1 MENKF
6 SYRVLLLIILIVMS
20 IGSNSQVR
28 TTTSEEEKY
37 LSAIRKEIHSCPE
50 YSHLEKETAKI
61 LMKYLQET
69 SPDKIYTGVGGNG
82 IIAEYS
88 GKTSGP
94 SMMFRCEMDAI
105 KTDKGFEHLCGHDGH
120 MTILL
125 GVAKR
130 LSANRNFPGKVFLLF
145 QPAEEIGEG
154 AALMVKDIEKIG
166 LVFDFSYALHN
177 NPKYPLNSII
187 IHKGTYAAGSVG
199 MELKF
204 TGASSHAAFPEQA
217 VSPSDAIFSII
228 EEVKR
233 INKEKSGFSDFVL
246 ATVVNVEIGEAN
258 YGVTPGDGAI
268 RLTLRSFADED
279 LGKLCGKIEKF
290 AHDKATENGLK
301 LAISYHDRF
310 PATVNSNLANAITIE
325 AAEKTGLKIL
335 YANEPTRGSD
345 DFSFFTTKSNGS
357 FFDIGNGEGGAD
369 IHQPD
374 YKFPDKILIPA
385 VNLFSEIIYKH

>member
-1 MENKF
+1 
-6 SYRVLLLIILIVMS
+6 
-20 IGSNSQVR
+20 
-28 TTTSEEEKY
+28 
-37 LSAIRKEIHSCPE
+37 
-50 YSHLEKETAKI
+50 
-61 LMKYLQET
+61 
-69 SPDKIYTGVGGNG
+69 
-82 IIAEYS
+82 
-88 GKTSGP
+88 
-94 SMMFRCEMDAI
+94 MDAI

-120 MTILL
+120 MAIML
-125 GVAKR
+125 GLAKR
-130 LSANRNFPGKVFLLF
+130 LSAGRDFPGKVYLLF

-154 AALMVKDIEKIG
+154 AALMVKDIEKLG
-166 LVFDFSYALHN
+166 LVFDYSYALHN

-217 VSPSDAIFSII
+217 ISPSDAIFSVMQ
-228 EEVKR
+228 EVKR
-233 INKEKSGFSDFVL
+233 INKEKNGFTDFVL

-268 RLTLRSFADED
+268 RLTLRSFVDGD
-279 LGKLCGKIEKF
+279 LGKLCSEIEKF
-290 AHDKATENGLK
+290 AQKKAGENGLK

-310 PATVNSNLANAITIE
+310 PATVNSNLANTNVIE
-325 AAEKTGLKIL
+325 AAEKAGLKIL
-335 YANEPTRGSD
+335 YAKEPTRGSD
-345 DFSFFTTKSNGS
+345 DFSFFTIKSNGS

-374 YKFPDKILIPA
+374 YKFPDEILIPA

>member
-1 MENKF
+1 
-6 SYRVLLLIILIVMS
+6 
-20 IGSNSQVR
+20 
-28 TTTSEEEKY
+28 
-37 LSAIRKEIHSCPE
+37 
-50 YSHLEKETAKI
+50 
-61 LMKYLQET
+61 
-69 SPDKIYTGVGGNG
+69 
-82 IIAEYS
+82 
-88 GKTSGP
+88 
-94 SMMFRCEMDAI
+94 MFRCEMDAI

-120 MTILL
+120 MTIML
-125 GVAKR
+125 GLAKR
-130 LSANRNFPGKVFLLF
+130 LAAGRDFPGKVYLLF

-154 AALMVKDIEKIG
+154 AALMVKDIEKLG
-166 LVFDFSYALHN
+166 LVFDYSYALHN

-217 VSPSDAIFSII
+217 ISPSDAIFSVMQ
-228 EEVKR
+228 EVKR
-233 INKEKSGFSDFVL
+233 INKEKNGFTDFVL

-268 RLTLRSFADED
+268 RLTLRSFVDGD
-279 LGKLCGKIEKF
+279 LGKLCDEIEKF
-290 AHDKATENGLK
+290 AQKKAGENGLR

-310 PATVNSNLANAITIE
+310 PATVNSSLANTNVIE

-335 YANEPTRGSD
+335 YAKEPTRGSD
-345 DFSFFTTKSNGS
+345 DFSFFTIKSNGS

-374 YKFPDKILIPA
+374 YKFPDEILIPA

>member
-1 MENKF
+1 MEKIF
-6 SYRVLLLIILIVMS
+6 SYRTLLLIMLITMS
-20 IGSNSQVR
+20 IESNSQVR
-28 TTTSEEEKY
+28 TTASREEEK
-37 LSAIRKEIHSCPE
+37 LTAIRKEIHSCPE

-61 LMKYLQET
+61 LIKYLQET
-69 SPDKIYTGVGGNG
+69 SPDKIYSGIGGNG

-88 GKTSGP
+88 GKTAGP
-94 SMMFRCEMDAI
+94 SKMFRCEMDAI

-125 GVAKR
+125 GLAKR
-130 LSANRNFPGKVFLLF
+130 LSAGRDFPGKVYLLF

-154 AALMVKDIEKIG
+154 AALMVKDIEKLG
-166 LVFDFSYALHN
+166 LVFDYSYALHN

-217 VSPSDAIFSII
+217 ISPSDAIFSVMQ
-228 EEVKR
+228 EVKR
-233 INKEKSGFSDFVL
+233 INKEKNGFTDFVL

-268 RLTLRSFADED
+268 RLTLRSFADGD

-290 AHDKATENGLK
+290 ALKKAGENGLK

-310 PATVNSNLANAITIE
+310 PATVNSNLANTNVIE
-325 AAEKTGLKIL
+325 AAEKNGLKIL
-335 YANEPTRGSD
+335 YAKEPTRGSD
-345 DFSFFTTKSNGS
+345 DFSFFTIKSNGS

-374 YKFPDKILIPA
+374 YKFPDEIIMPA